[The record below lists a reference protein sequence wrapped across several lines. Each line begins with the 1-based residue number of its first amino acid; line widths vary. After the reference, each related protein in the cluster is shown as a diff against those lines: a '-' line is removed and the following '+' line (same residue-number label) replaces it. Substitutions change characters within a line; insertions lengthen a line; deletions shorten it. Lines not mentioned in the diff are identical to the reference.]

1 MAIHIFNQVKN
12 LIKAVNSVVKTKVF
26 ALSNLLQMNRENY
39 KLILLC
45 FILGVFI
52 CALTGVLLAE
62 YFGGYVFDKFL
73 QDKHS
78 ELIKAHQNLLDLAE
92 QLDMFIDRIESDH
105 IKQRQKKA
113 EDQATGDLV
122 DNVINLLEIFAVFI
136 YRLYYYKG

>member
-1 MAIHIFNQVKN
+1 MAKYIFNQVKN

-62 YFGGYVFDKFL
+62 YLGGYVFDKFL
-73 QDKHS
+73 QD
-78 ELIKAHQNLLDLAE
+78 N
-92 QLDMFIDRIESDH
+92 
-105 IKQRQKKA
+105 
-113 EDQATGDLV
+113 
-122 DNVINLLEIFAVFI
+122 N
-136 YRLYYYKG
+136 Y